1 MDLSQKTLRRGFTLL
16 EVMMVSVISLA
27 LMLLLASTF
36 RLGYWEMQRSS
47 GRIEVVRRGRTT
59 IDNIQ
64 RYLASACRPGYRQA
78 PGGTGTVQAEAVF
91 GPENIQDDL
100 HSTPEDHVYFW
111 SADDHLSGA
120 LPRGA
125 RELQEDPLYYAFA
138 ISPVPGEDNKGQDL
152 LLRRFV
158 VPAEPLIPQEWD
170 LSAKPRYLGRRLGLP
185 DGQGGYQD
193 AFVVRRIRE
202 GALQIQVNVS
212 SDLITDDEQRNR
224 IENSAP
230 IRLKM
235 SSIYQLPSHH
245 IQ

>member
-1 MDLSQKTLRRGFTLL
+1 MRLLNFLDLDGPAVALFL
-16 EVMMVSVISLA
+16 E
-27 LMLLLASTF
+27 
-36 RLGYWEMQRSS
+36 
-47 GRIEVVRRGRTT
+47 GRWV
-59 IDNIQ
+59 N
-64 RYLASACRPGYRQA
+64 LSA
-78 PGGTGTVQAEAVF
+78 
-91 GPENIQDDL
+91 
-100 HSTPEDHVYFW
+100 
-111 SADDHLSGA
+111 ADDSMPTNVQDMLVA
-120 LPRGA
+120 EKLEIKKLAILAARAPQLEKQPTLVLP
-125 RELQEDPLYYAFA
+125 PVFA
-138 ISPVPGEDNKGQDL
+138 PQKILCVGLNYRAHAEETGQP
-152 LLRRFV
+152 